1 MYNLQRH
8 LPNSTEIYCS
18 YIACQLNIWR
28 HWSGIKLK
36 LSNCTQARRE
46 IWHLHWKQQLQA
58 ISLSQTILLLPG
70 QPHICWTIKS
80 AVEVSARGVTTY
92 GTCRMSCPCT
102 PEYITFAKAAMIDV
116 ILWLGP
122 HICIRWELQSQ
133 ERRLTWC
140 WGANPYG
147 EIIYDSYLMF
157 RDLRPCISIETS
169 PWQKLKGDNT
179 TRRHRNPCCWLY
191 YRLYRTFHRL
201 SGCIITDVSLYP
213 HQLITS
219 VQSSPR
225 FLMLQDL
232 TTIGTQFCGRRPFR
246 QSWWSTL
253 LDNITLSYPSA
264 FPAVV
269 VPFLKPINGP
279 TTLMDG
285 QHPLSLDTDSDPFMF
300 PINRWW
306 HIPSRNGARVSTSPH
321 RRTNTRNIAVA
332 NIQSNVLGDI
342 LPAIREQAQYEPIAE
357 EHVRCLESP
366 NQTWS
371 TSYMLP
377 RWRDA
382 LEKERELPH
391 TEWWLLYDLYRASS
405 ILQIVGENCILPLFV
420 SSSLSCRFAWKPA
433 RSRMRWCLDMAPFDG
448 ILGFQPNE
456 WSIVLSL
463 CNIESNPQYRWNDI
477 HLILYL
483 VNRPED
489 HRRQTSSFG
498 IGLLPITKIIC
509 MVILVSTAIDPYMRP

>member
-1 MYNLQRH
+1 MASLIWDQAQTIKLYPSKKRNMASPLKAATAGYLSVANHITPTRSATHMLNHQVSRRSVSKRRYNLWDLQNVVSMHPWIYYLCEGCHDRRNSLVGSSHMHTLRASISREAAH
-8 LPNSTEIYCS
+8 LMLGGQSIRRNHLRFLPHVSRSSPMHFHRN
-18 YIACQLNIWR
+18 
-28 HWSGIKLK
+28 
-36 LSNCTQARRE
+36 LS
-46 IWHLHWKQQLQA
+46 
-58 ISLSQTILLLPG
+58 
-70 QPHICWTIKS
+70 
-80 AVEVSARGVTTY
+80 
-92 GTCRMSCPCT
+92 
-102 PEYITFAKAAMIDV
+102 
-116 ILWLGP
+116 
-122 HICIRWELQSQ
+122 
-133 ERRLTWC
+133 LT
-140 WGANPYG
+140 
-147 EIIYDSYLMF
+147 
-157 RDLRPCISIETS
+157 
-169 PWQKLKGDNT
+169 KLKGDNT

-433 RSRMRWCLDMAPFDG
+433 RSRMRWCLDMALFDG